1 MRFFAAY
8 VLRGYWQAA
17 LTSAACALLSLLLP
31 PFGYLSSA
39 ALALVTLVKG
49 PKAGLITCAIAA
61 LFVAAMGLVAMGS
74 PALAL
79 GMLLIVWLP
88 TWLLSYSLGQWN
100 ALGLSI
106 MGSVAVGFALV
117 IGVYLV
123 VDSPAQLWQNYY
135 LHDLLPAMKD
145 AGLDVQMSGDFEQR
159 LNSIARL
166 MTGALTAVVLFG
178 LLLSV
183 LLARYWQAGVQQP
196 GAFGAEFRSLRLG
209 ISAAGLAGL
218 LLLAAFIGDG
228 VVAELSANLLLVGAV
243 GFVLQGLAVIHAAAY
258 AFSVQVGWLVGF
270 YVLLILLPQVGLMV
284 AFFGWLDN
292 LAQFRRRL
300 PQR

>member
-17 LTSAACALLSLLLP
+17 LTCAACALLSLLLP

-49 PKAGLITCAIAA
+49 PKAGLITSAIAA
-61 LFVAAMGLVAMGS
+61 LFVAAMALMALNT

-106 MGSVAVGFALV
+106 LGGIAAGFALI
-117 IGVYLV
+117 IGVYLL
-123 VDSPAQLWQNYY
+123 VDSPALVWQNYY

-159 LNSIARL
+159 LYSIARL
-166 MTGALTAVVLFG
+166 MTGALVALVLFG
-178 LLLSV
+178 LLLSL

-196 GAFGAEFRSLRLG
+196 GAFGAEFRTLRLG

-218 LLLAAFIGDG
+218 LMLAAFVGDG
-228 VVAELSANLLLVGAV
+228 VIGELSANLLLVSAV
-243 GFVLQGLAVIHAAAY
+243 GFVLQGLAVIHAAAH
-258 AFSVQVGWLVGF
+258 AFSAQVGWLVGF
-270 YVLLILLPQVGLMV
+270 YVLLIFLPQVGFLV
-284 AFFGWLDN
+284 ALFGWLDN
-292 LAQFRRRL
+292 LAHFRRRL

>member
-17 LTSAACALLSLLLP
+17 LTCAACALLSLLLP

-49 PKAGLITCAIAA
+49 PKAGLITSAIAA
-61 LFVAAMGLVAMGS
+61 LFVAAMALMALNT

-106 MGSVAVGFALV
+106 LGGIAVGFALI
-117 IGVYLV
+117 IGVYLLI
-123 VDSPAQLWQNYY
+123 DSPALVWQNYY

-159 LNSIARL
+159 LYSIARL
-166 MTGALTAVVLFG
+166 MTGALIALVLFG
-178 LLLSV
+178 LLLSL

-196 GAFGAEFRSLRLG
+196 GAFGAEFRTLRLG
-209 ISAAGLAGL
+209 LSAAGLAGL
-218 LLLAAFIGDG
+218 LMLAAFLGDG
-228 VVAELSANLLLVGAV
+228 VIGELSANLLLVSAV

-258 AFSVQVGWLVGF
+258 AFGAQVGWLVGF
-270 YVLLILLPQVGLMV
+270 YVLLIFLPQVGFLV
-284 AFFGWLDN
+284 ALFGWLDN
-292 LAQFRRRL
+292 LAHFRRRL